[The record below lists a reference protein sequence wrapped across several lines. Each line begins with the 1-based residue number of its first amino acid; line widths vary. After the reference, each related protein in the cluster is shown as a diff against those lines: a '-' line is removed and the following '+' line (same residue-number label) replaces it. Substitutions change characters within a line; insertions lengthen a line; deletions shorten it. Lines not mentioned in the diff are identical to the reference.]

1 MKFDWRRMNLLAEV
15 ARSGS
20 ITAAAQT
27 LSYTPSAVSQQIA
40 RLEREIGQPLLERH
54 ARGITLTEA
63 GRIIVTHAENIDREM
78 DAAHSEL
85 DDLAGL
91 RIGSARLATFPT
103 AAAALLPPVIAA
115 FRSAHPAVHL
125 SVRCALIGGLNE
137 LVDRREVDLAIMWEY
152 DWCPIEK
159 PNVEIVH
166 LVNDP
171 VCLLLA
177 RSHHLAHRKSVELRT
192 LSEESWIV
200 RNDHSV
206 ADMLVRNCRAVGFSP
221 TIVYEASDYQEIQ
234 AMVAMGL
241 GVALVPR
248 LALVNVREDVVI
260 VQPAPKPSE
269 RHVVL
274 AHFGERTMTPATRQ
288 LRDTL
293 LSIIVG

>member
-1 MKFDWRRMNLLAEV
+1 VKFDWRRMNLLAEV
-15 ARSGS
+15 ARCGS
-20 ITAAAQT
+20 ITAAAQA

-63 GRIIVTHAENIDREM
+63 GRIVVMHAENIDREM
-78 DAAHSEL
+78 DAARSEL

-91 RIGSARLATFPT
+91 RVGSVRLATFPT
-103 AAAALLPPVIAA
+103 AAAALLPPVVAA

-137 LVDRREVDLAIMWEY
+137 LVDRREVDLALMWEY
-152 DWCPIEK
+152 DWCPIDK

-166 LVNDP
+166 LANDP
-171 VCLLLA
+171 ICLVLS
-177 RSHHLAHRKSVELRT
+177 RTHRLAHHQSIELST
-192 LSEESWIV
+192 LADESWIV

-241 GVALVPR
+241 GIALVPR
-248 LALVNVREDVVI
+248 LALVNVREDVVT
-260 VQPAPKPSE
+260 VQPGPTPNE

-293 LSIIVG
+293 LATIVG